1 MKKKLLSLL
10 LCMAMLY
17 GLTGCGSS
25 GGNAAP
31 ESFDVPE
38 ATDAAPESGDA
49 TEATDAATESG
60 DAETEAANPAAV
72 ETRLLRLGSSLFAVT
87 IPKSFVTGE
96 LTEDDLA
103 DDQVAYYHSEETL
116 MDFDVYQFSKEGYP
130 DTLAEFVTAEAA
142 EYNATEVVTDAE
154 LNGIAIGYYRSVEKS
169 GGVSYNVITYAFED
183 NGEYVEMAF
192 WLDGDTAEEEANA
205 IIHTLTLL
213 GTHTI
218 SLGSS
223 AFSLTIPADFTEGE
237 MSAGDI
243 ADDQVAYY
251 HSEATPMDFDV
262 YQFSKEG
269 YPDTLAEFVAAEAA
283 QYEGTDIVTDAEI
296 NGITVASYRSVE
308 ASEGASYNV
317 ITYAFEDNGEYV
329 EVAFWLDGLT
339 AQAEADAIISTLK
352 K

>member
-31 ESFDVPE
+31 ESSDVPE

-49 TEATDAATESG
+49 TEATDAA
-60 DAETEAANPAAV
+60 NPAAV
-72 ETRLLRLGSSLFAVT
+72 ETRLLRLGSSLFVVS
-87 IPKSFVTGE
+87 IPKSFVLGE

-103 DDQVAYYHSEETL
+103 DDQIAYYHSEETL

-142 EYNATEVVTDAE
+142 DYDATEVVTDAE
-154 LNGIAIGYYRSVEKS
+154 LNGIAIGYYRSVEES
-169 GGVSYNVITYAFED
+169 EGVSYNVITYAFED

-192 WLDGDTAEEEANA
+192 WLDGDTAEAEASA

-213 GTHTI
+213 GTRTI

-237 MSAGDI
+237 MTDEEI
-243 ADDQVAYY
+243 ADDQIAYY
-251 HSEATPMDFDV
+251 RSEATLMDFDV

-283 QYEGTDIVTDAEI
+283 DYDGTDIVTDAEI

-308 ASEGASYNV
+308 ESEGVSYNV

-339 AQAEADAIISTLK
+339 AEAEADAIISTLSK
-352 K
+352 

>member
-1 MKKKLLSLL
+1 MKKKLLSVL
-10 LCMAMLY
+10 LCMAMLC
-17 GLTGCGSS
+17 GLAACGSS

-31 ESFDVPE
+31 ESSGVPE
-38 ATDAAPESGDA
+38 ATESGDA
-49 TEATDAATESG
+49 PETDAAATESG
-60 DAETEAANPAAV
+60 DAAATEAAAV

-87 IPKSFVTGE
+87 VPKSFVPGE
-96 LTEDDLA
+96 VTEEDLA
-103 DDQVAYYHSEETL
+103 DDQIAYYHSEETL

-130 DTLAEFVTAEAA
+130 DTLAEFVAEEAA
-142 EYNATEVVTDAE
+142 EYHATEVVTDAE
-154 LNGIAIGYYRSVEKS
+154 LNGIAIGYYRSVEES
-169 GGVSYNVITYAFED
+169 EGVSYNVITYAFEN

-192 WLDGDTAEEEANA
+192 WLDGETAEEEANA

-213 GTHTI
+213 GTRTI
-218 SLGSS
+218 SLGTS

-237 MSAGDI
+237 LSAGDI
-243 ADDQVAYY
+243 ADDQIAYY

-283 QYEGTDIVTDAEI
+283 DYDGTDIITDADI

-308 ASEGASYNV
+308 ASDGVPYNV
-317 ITYAFEDNGEYV
+317 ITYAFEDNGEYL

-339 AQAEADAIISTLK
+339 AEAEADAIISTLSK
-352 K
+352 